1 LHQVFVD
8 LFGEMAAT
16 EQIQLNSVFR
26 ADMLQTALSS
36 DSYLFQRDVRG
47 YSPEMILEQLCS
59 AFISLK

>member
-1 LHQVFVD
+1 
-8 LFGEMAAT
+8 MAAT

-47 YSPEMILEQLCS
+47 YSPEMIFGTAL
-59 AFISLK
+59 FNVYFT